1 MEKYLMKKTFFF
13 LMLLFALTINRTQA
27 QTPHIEVAP
36 CLEYWVF
43 ANPSDP
49 NQWGEVCMN
58 PYLGDPANGSATQE
72 QREYYKKT
80 KPNHCFIGRI
90 FSYEKLVRWREYWMI
105 LNKGKL
111 NCYSNYFIDN
121 GVRYEVPPIM
131 SKGKDWLD
139 DIAIPID
146 IDHIKAKLIDGE
158 LVLSG
163 FPESISVLEFS
174 KNKAIITSPK
184 SAVIIKKGQ
193 YLLHNG
199 EVTLGKLISLQSPT
213 HQYGKI
219 QDNLLDA
226 GYKIDFKE
234 GVYRLFGPG
243 GEVETDLPIVE
254 LVMEFE
260 NRYGIVTPV
269 GDEIL
274 NLVEIIVDEILWGIV
289 NPTGEELCGIVTP
302 VGEEVVSIVEIVVDE
317 ILLGIVSPIDVDL
330 EIVNPSGEIDVN
342 IIDITID
349 DVLIGIVPP
358 VGDEIANAIINPIE
372 DIPIDR
378 IGDATN
384 PTSATEVLTTSAYPN
399 PFNPST
405 QLSFTLPHAATVRLS
420 VFDLQG
426 KEVAKLVNGTFKE
439 AGSHQVQFDAGNLP
453 SGVYFYRIVAGNF
466 VATKRIQ
473 LLK

>member
-1 MEKYLMKKTFFF
+1 MLF
-13 LMLLFALTINRTQA
+13 LALTINKTQA

-72 QREYYKKT
+72 QREYYKNSKS
-80 KPNHCFIGRI
+80 NFCFIGRI

-111 NCYSNYFIDN
+111 NCRSNYFIDS

-131 SKGKDWLD
+131 SKGKNWLD

-146 IDHIKAKLIDGE
+146 IDKIKARLIDGN

-163 FPESISVLEFS
+163 FPEAVSVLELS

-184 SAVIIKKGQ
+184 SAIVLKKGQ
-193 YLLHNG
+193 YPIHNG
-199 EVTLGKLISLQSPT
+199 TVTLGKSVNPESPPRPC
-213 HQYGKI
+213 GKAK
-219 QDNLLDA
+219 DNLLDA
-226 GYKIDFKE
+226 GYKITSNE

-243 GEVETDLPIVE
+243 GETQVDDFPIVE

-274 NLVEIIVDEILWGIV
+274 DIVEVIVDDILWGIV
-289 NPTGEELCGIVTP
+289 TPIGEDVCGIVNP
-302 VGEEVVSIVEIVVDE
+302 IEDVNSIVEVVVDDILWGIVSPVEVDLNIVNPIGEIDVNVIDIIIDE
-317 ILLGIVSPIDVDL
+317 ILLGIV
-330 EIVNPSGEIDVN
+330 
-342 IIDITID
+342 T
-349 DVLIGIVPP
+349 P
-358 VGDEIANAIINPIE
+358 VGDEIANGIVLPVGDEIANGIVTPAGDEITRSKPILT
-372 DIPIDR
+372 DGVI
-378 IGDATN
+378 
-384 PTSATEVLTTSAYPN
+384 TTSAYPN

-453 SGVYFYRIVAGNF
+453 SGVYFYRIVAGSF